1 MALIPT
7 NANTTAAEVTIQ
19 KLDLTT
25 DSNVNTFTFAEN
37 SYLYLQNGETS
48 AALTVNIS
56 GEGVTTFDPVYVDPV
71 DVSAGDNVNVPNG
84 DIVRVRLSRKRGY
97 TGASGT
103 TVTVTTTGATAGNSF
118 TWIEG

>member
-7 NANTTAAEVTIQ
+7 NAASDAAEVTIS

-25 DSNVNTFTFAEN
+25 DSNTNTFVFAEN
-37 SYLYLQNGETS
+37 TFLYLQNGETS

-56 GEGVTTFDPVYVDPV
+56 GDSVTTFDPRYVDPV
-71 DVSAGDNVNVPNG
+71 DVSGGDNVSVPNG
-84 DIVRVRLSRKRGY
+84 DIVKVRLSRKRGY
-97 TGASGT
+97 TGEAGT

-118 TWIEG
+118 AWIES

>member
-7 NANTTAAEVTIQ
+7 NPTTTAAEVTIS
-19 KLDLTT
+19 KLDLST
-25 DSNVNTFTFAEN
+25 DSSVNTFTFAEN
-37 SYLYLQNGETS
+37 SYLYLQNGESS

-71 DVSAGDNVNVPNG
+71 DVSAGDNINVPNG

-103 TVTVTTTGATAGNSF
+103 TVTVTTTGATPGNSF
-118 TWIEG
+118 AWIEG